1 MLEWLGSIGSVA
13 SGLGALG
20 GAIGGLFGGGGSK
33 GSAADLLGRQMDR
46 QEIWNKHQVQWRVE
60 DAKKAGIHPL
70 YALGAQIST
79 PQVPSVVGD
88 SGSSFSDRLSSAG
101 QDIGRAADALLGGKA
116 RMAARLDA
124 LALERGELENDLL
137 RSQIARLNAPGHP
150 PGPPDPDD
158 WMNQLGPVNRHYPPS
173 GLVEVHDLPAGTVPP
188 QVQVKPSEVYTTEL
202 GRPGSQPSANP
213 EVRWQR
219 NELGGIDRMPGEAWQ
234 LDDLSAPGVA
244 GFHFRNTLIPSLPFG
259 QRLLPPPPKQYERP
273 GQTGWLYKIGVGYVP
288 VFTPKSSWD
297 VLNQQYVDLEGR

>member
-1 MLEWLGSIGSVA
+1 MLEWLGTIGSVA
-13 SGLGALG
+13 QGLGSLG
-20 GAIGGLFGGGGSK
+20 GAIGGLFGGGGGK

-60 DAKKAGIHPL
+60 DAKKAGVHPL

-88 SGSSFSDRLSSAG
+88 TGPSFGDRLSSAG
-101 QDIGRAADALLGGKA
+101 QDIGRAAEALLGGKQRMLA
-116 RMAARLDA
+116 RMDA

-150 PGPPDPDD
+150 PGLPDPDD
-158 WMNQLGPVNRHYPPS
+158 WTNQLGPVNRPYPPS
-173 GLVEVHDLPAGTVPP
+173 AAVEVHQLPAAQATGLVEN
-188 QVQVKPSEVYTTEL
+188 KPSEQFRPEPGRL
-202 GRPGSQPSANP
+202 GAQASANP

-234 LDDLSAPGVA
+234 LDDVGSVGTM
-244 GFHFRNTLIPSLPFG
+244 GFHFRNTLIPALPFG
-259 QRLLPPPPKQYERP
+259 QRFLPPPPKRFERP

-288 VFTPKSSWD
+288 VFSPKSAWD
-297 VLNQQYVDLEGR
+297 RFNQQYVDLEGR